1 MYKNIINCI
10 DTNDADSNED
20 LSDEGLETSQRL
32 NENILNIEFSDENII
47 CMYFVNDK
55 IKI

>member
-1 MYKNIINCI
+1 MTVYSK

-32 NENILNIEFSDENII
+32 NDNTLNSDSSDENLISKLSLNLI
-47 CMYFVNDK
+47 Y
-55 IKI
+55 